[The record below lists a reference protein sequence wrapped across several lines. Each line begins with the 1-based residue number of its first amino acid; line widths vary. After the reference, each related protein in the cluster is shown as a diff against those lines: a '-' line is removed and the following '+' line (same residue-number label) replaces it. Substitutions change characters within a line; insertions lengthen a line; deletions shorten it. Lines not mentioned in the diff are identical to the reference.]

1 MAEIW
6 ILIFVVFTHG
16 GDVRT
21 SSIEFNSKESCIAAV
36 HQFVVL
42 QVNHERRVNEQLAK
56 LSWVNCFKK

>member
-1 MAEIW
+1 MVEIW

-21 SSIEFNSKESCIAAV
+21 SSIEFNYKESCITARN
-36 HQFVVL
+36 HFVVL
-42 QVNHERRVNEQLAK
+42 MVNHERRVNEKLAK